1 MMKRTEK
8 TTIRE
13 KLTTKKWNNLKSKN
27 KKLKITNTMI
37 ITMKRTRMVQKLPI
51 QKLSRSKEG
60 LQDL

>member
-1 MMKRTEK
+1 MMKRIEK

-37 ITMKRTRMVQKLPI
+37 ITMKRTRVVQKLPI
-51 QKLSRSKEG
+51 PKLSRSKEG